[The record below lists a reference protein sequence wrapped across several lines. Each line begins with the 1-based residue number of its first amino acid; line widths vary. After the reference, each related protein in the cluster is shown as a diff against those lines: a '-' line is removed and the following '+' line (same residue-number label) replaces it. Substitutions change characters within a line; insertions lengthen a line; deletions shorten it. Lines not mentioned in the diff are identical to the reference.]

1 MRRVSSVATSYAQ
14 VGHFPIQEHILL
26 PAGNAAAHAHLTER
40 GYRNLHEGTLM
51 VRGDAPPLNVEWVYA
66 WPWGVV

>member
-40 GYRNLHEGTLM
+40 GYRALHEGTLM